1 MLPSLHGNAQ
11 DARLRAII
19 AQFTPICGVV
29 ERGVQVVCIA
39 FGDIRVDLDHLT

>member
-1 MLPSLHGNAQ
+1 M
-11 DARLRAII
+11 
-19 AQFTPICGVV
+19 CGVV